1 MNQNEIEK
9 KSKKKKK
16 NWIISNKSEYLENW
30 SIKIGLR
37 IEQIYKLRKHKKLT

>member
-1 MNQNEIEK
+1 MNQNKIEK

-16 NWIISNKSEYLENW
+16 MDISNKSEYLENW

-37 IEQIYKLRKHKKLT
+37 IEQIYKLRKHEKLT